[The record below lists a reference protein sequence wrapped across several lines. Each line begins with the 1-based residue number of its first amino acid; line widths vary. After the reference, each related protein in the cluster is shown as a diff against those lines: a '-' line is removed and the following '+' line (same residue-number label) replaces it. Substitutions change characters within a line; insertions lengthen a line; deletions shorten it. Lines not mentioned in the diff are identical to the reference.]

1 MKKYIAI
8 DIGGTGL
15 KHGIID
21 ERGNIIQRT
30 EIPSEAH
37 KGGKH
42 LISLV
47 KKICKNYIEAHK
59 IEAVGI
65 STAGMVDP
73 TEGKIIY
80 SGKQIPDY
88 IGTQWKQIIQDEFGL
103 RCEVENDV
111 NCAGYSE
118 SICGAGQGEKS
129 CACITVGT
137 GIGACMVLDGEIF
150 HGATGSAF
158 EIGYMNM
165 GEGMYQDLA
174 STTALVQ
181 RVRAYYPSEEVNG
194 RWIFERA
201 KAGDAV
207 CNEEIDNL
215 LEHLAAGIANICYVA
230 NPAVVVLGGGIME
243 QEEFL
248 APRLE
253 KALEKKMI
261 PFVRQHTKIGFA
273 KNGNNA
279 GMLGAY
285 YNLRH
290 KMEKE

>member
-15 KHGIID
+15 KHGLVD
-21 ERGNIIQRT
+21 EQGNIIEKT

-37 KGGKH
+37 KGGPH
-42 LISLV
+42 LVDLV
-47 KKICKNYIEAHK
+47 RQICQEYVANHSITA
-59 IEAVGI
+59 IGI
-65 STAGMVDP
+65 STAVMVDP
-73 TEGKIIY
+73 VEGKIIY

-88 IGTQWKQIIQDEFGL
+88 IGTQWKKIIEEEFSL

-118 SICGAGQGEKS
+118 ALCGAGQNESS

-137 GIGACMVLDGEIF
+137 GIGACLVVDGEIF

-165 GEGMYQDLA
+165 GDGMYQDLA

-181 RVRAYYPSEEVNG
+181 NVKKYYPNEEVNG
-194 RWIFERA
+194 RWIFDKA
-201 KAGDAV
+201 KSGDEI
-207 CNEEIDNL
+207 CNREIDHL
-215 LEHLAAGIANICYVA
+215 LDHLAAGIANVCYVA

-243 QEEFL
+243 QSEFL

-253 KALEKKMI
+253 RALESKMI
-261 PFVRQHTKIGFA
+261 PFVRQNTKIAFA
-273 KNGNNA
+273 QNGNNA

-290 KMEKE
+290 KMDRV